1 ADPSAT
7 IGFQRHQPFLV
18 EPDQGRTD
26 RRPPGAELGRHG
38 RLDQAL
44 VGMELT
50 TDDRLAEPVVGIYCD
65 GPDSHLAV
73 AKIILNNVDN
83 HRHASTVQYGG
94 TALRTFHPAVRLG
107 STALSAVTMLL
118 LAACGGGTNTS
129 GGGLGS
135 GDLLVGV
142 IAPF

>member
-1 ADPSAT
+1 ACGLPAGPGAT
-7 IGFQRHQPFLV
+7 IGVRRHPPFLV
-18 EPDQGRTD
+18 GPDQGRPD

-83 HRHASTVQYGG
+83 HRHASTVHYGG
-94 TALRTFHPAVRLG
+94 TALRTFLQAVGLG
-107 STALSAVTMLL
+107 WTAVSAVTMTIPTAL
-118 LAACGGGTNTS
+118 
-129 GGGLGS
+129 
-135 GDLLVGV
+135 
-142 IAPF
+142 